1 MEIKILGTGCAKCR
15 KVYGNAKKAI
25 EELGVDSEVEKVED
39 IDKIISFGVMMT
51 PAVVI
56 NGVVKASGR
65 IPNTEEIKK
74 WLLERIK
81 NKNQL

>member
-1 MEIKILGTGCAKCR
+1 MDIKVLGTGCAKCR
-15 KVYGNAKKAI
+15 KVYENAKKAI

-65 IPNTEEIKK
+65 IPGTEEIKK
-74 WLLERIK
+74 WVRE
-81 NKNQL
+81 